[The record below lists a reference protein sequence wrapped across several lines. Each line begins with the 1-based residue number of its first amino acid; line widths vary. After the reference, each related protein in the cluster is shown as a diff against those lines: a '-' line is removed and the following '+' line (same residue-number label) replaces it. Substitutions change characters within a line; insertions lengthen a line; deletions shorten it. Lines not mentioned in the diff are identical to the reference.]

1 MQRNVAQRAMQHR
14 DAAGRAG
21 ALGIFAIPLRCRFS
35 AVRAELR
42 TLEHHSETAWT
53 GNAGESRTAMP
64 AVRGVPG
71 DGRAATVAVE
81 GLGVHRAAI
90 LSELSGACDSKFA
103 AGSV

>member
-1 MQRNVAQRAMQHR
+1 MQHR
-14 DAAGRAG
+14 DAAGGAG
-21 ALGIFAIPLRCRFS
+21 ALGVLAVPLRCGFS

-64 AVRGVPG
+64 AVRRVLGH
-71 DGRAATVAVE
+71 GRAATVAVE

-90 LSELSGACDSKFA
+90 LSELSCACDSKFA
-103 AGSV
+103 IGSV